1 MNEVD
6 DTAAENRETLI
17 QEVERLLNLGVYTRE
32 EARQR
37 LGLEPKLESME
48 KPDKIEMDRIEVE
61 PTWSLTW
68 GLWWRGILI
77 TLGIYAA
84 IAIIFLIV
92 VLLAGA
98 AAFIPFMQGFWMNP
112 ILPQ

>member
-6 DTAAENRETLI
+6 DTTTENREALI
-17 QEVERLLNLGVYTRE
+17 QEVERLLKLGVYTRE

-37 LGLEPKLESME
+37 LGLDPKLKSME
-48 KPDKIEMDRIEVE
+48 KQEKPDMLDKTEIEA
-61 PTWSLTW
+61 TWTLAWS
-68 GLWWRGILI
+68 LWWRWFLI

-98 AAFIPFMQGFWMNP
+98 AAFIPFMQSF
-112 ILPQ
+112 